1 MSDRTTKRTSAKDR
15 LRERVSSVVSVLDQ
29 ERAGDE
35 SDLIQ
40 TIENPEVR
48 AALQRNRQYG
58 DLPLELIEPD
68 PVQVRRVDTHGEA
81 FKELVDSVREH
92 GVIEPI
98 TVRWI
103 PERKLFQIITGERRF
118 RAASQLQLKTI
129 STIVRDLS
137 DTDKAIHQLV
147 ENIQRENM
155 NPVEEAKA
163 FQRYL
168 AATGEE
174 RQELARKI
182 GKSKAYV
189 SQVMSLLEK
198 LTVEEQ
204 EDLAAVSPAKLPG
217 KSLML
222 EALRVE
228 DPETRRAILRG
239 ELTRQEAR
247 QQVDEK
253 RRSPQPGRK
262 RFATQTFTST
272 DPEATVTVR
281 LKQPEL
287 DSDLVLKALANAHS
301 QIIDIVLRR
310 SEPKNTKS

>member
-1 MSDRTTKRTSAKDR
+1 MSDRTTKKPSAKDR

-29 ERAGDE
+29 EKPSPE
-35 SDLIQ
+35 TDLIQ
-40 TIENPEVR
+40 AIENPAVR

-58 DLPLELIEPD
+58 DLALELIEPD
-68 PVQVRRVDTHGEA
+68 PIQVRRVDTSGEA
-81 FKELVDSVREH
+81 FKELVDSIRAH

-98 TVRWI
+98 TVRWMK
-103 PERKLFQIITGERRF
+103 ERKVFQIITGERRF
-118 RAASQLQLKTI
+118 RAASQLQMKTI
-129 STIVRDLS
+129 PTIVRDLS
-137 DTDKAIHQLV
+137 DTATTIHQLV

-155 NPVEEAKA
+155 NPVDEAKA

-168 AATGEE
+168 VATGEE

-204 EDLAAVSPAKLPG
+204 KELASVSPAQLPG

-222 EALRVE
+222 EALRI
-228 DPETRRAILRG
+228 DDAETRRSILRG

-247 QQVDEK
+247 QRVEDK
-253 RRSPQPGRK
+253 TRSSRPGRK
-262 RFATQTFTST
+262 RFASQTFTT
-272 DPEATVTVR
+272 DDPKATVTVR

-287 DSDLVLKALANAHS
+287 NRELVAKALANAFT
-301 QIIDIVLRR
+301 QLTGEAARR
-310 SEPKNTKS
+310 SETKKAKS